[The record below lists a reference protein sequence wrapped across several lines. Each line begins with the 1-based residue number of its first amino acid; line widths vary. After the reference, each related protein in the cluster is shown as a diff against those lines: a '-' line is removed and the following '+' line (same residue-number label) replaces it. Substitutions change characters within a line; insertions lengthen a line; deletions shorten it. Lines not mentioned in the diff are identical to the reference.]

1 MSTKKM
7 LFLENPYD
15 VETLLE
21 CIKIATEHNR
31 ELVYM
36 DRLIGMLRLDP
47 EADLINLNYRIMH
60 DLSLLELEPVK

>member
-36 DRLIGMLRLDP
+36 DRLVGMLRLDP

-60 DLSLLELEPVK
+60 DLSLLKLEPVE